1 MCSHDGCTFNAQNVR
16 YLLQLNDEDRFVSFL
31 PMNHIAAQYV
41 DTMIPVAN
49 RITMYLARPDALR
62 GSLVATLRKARPTF
76 FVAVPR
82 VYEKFMEA
90 IRAKNSQAPV
100 IPKIGGIIVQYWKQY
115 LISWIEYIGLNACKT
130 RQFGQTFYP
139 PYFYSL
145 AKKLGFDTVKE
156 SLGLD
161 KLAQSLK
168 MMNRTRLCIVSAAP
182 VTDETINF
190 FASYDFPIYNLLG
203 QSEGT
208 APICSN
214 TFVDQQWKVEIE

>member
-16 YLLQLNDEDRFVSFL
+16 YLLQLDDNDRFVSFL

-82 VYEKFMEA
+82 VYEKFMET
-90 IRAKNSQAPV
+90 IRAKNAEASV
-100 IPKIGGIIVQYWKQY
+100 IPEIGAIYVQYLKQY
-115 LISWIEYIGLNACKT
+115 LISWFEYIGLTACKT

-139 PYFYSL
+139 PYFYRI
-145 AKKLGFDTVKE
+145 AKSLGFDVMKE
-156 SLGLD
+156 KLGLD
-161 KLAQSLK
+161 KSQF
-168 MMNRTRLCIVSAAP
+168 CVI
-182 VTDETINF
+182 
-190 FASYDFPIYNLLG
+190 
-203 QSEGT
+203 
-208 APICSN
+208 
-214 TFVDQQWKVEIE
+214 

>member
-1 MCSHDGCTFNAQNVR
+1 MCSHDGCMFNAQNVR

-90 IRAKNSQAPV
+90 IRAKNAQAPV
-100 IPKIGGIIVQYWKQY
+100 SPVIVGIITIV
-115 LISWIEYIGLNACKT
+115 LET
-130 RQFGQTFYP
+130 V
-139 PYFYSL
+139 
-145 AKKLGFDTVKE
+145 FD
-156 SLGLD
+156 LLD
-161 KLAQSLK
+161 RVHWSQCLQNTS
-168 MMNRTRLCIVSAAP
+168 IWS
-182 VTDETINF
+182 
-190 FASYDFPIYNLLG
+190 NLLSSLFL
-203 QSEGT
+203 QF
-208 APICSN
+208 C
-214 TFVDQQWKVEIE
+214 